1 MFVEVCHIL
10 SGGAELNTIL
20 ETMEATGLD
29 LTAFIK
35 ISVVLLLGTL
45 ITGLFGRFIF
55 GKRSTLNKAVSS
67 AIGIVFIYAV
77 TVLILQYAKEYA
89 SIISPL
95 PYVTITDD
103 KISLFQFRDTHYALI
118 CSEALRMI
126 ILAFLVNLIDGW
138 MPKGK
143 NVFTWLIFRSL
154 TVILAFILHYI
165 AWLLIAMYVP
175 ENIMQYA
182 PVILLVIMA
191 LLLLTGALKI
201 PIGALLVTI
210 NPIIG
215 GLYTFFFANIIG
227 KEITKAVFTTT
238 LLTALFFALNEMGY
252 SVIAL
257 SSAALMAYIPF
268 IPVLFAVWYL
278 VYRIL

>member
-1 MFVEVCHIL
+1 VFVEVCHIL

>member
-1 MFVEVCHIL
+1 
-10 SGGAELNTIL
+10 LNTIL